1 MITIIRS
8 EDRHT
13 ADFGWLRT
21 HWHFSFGD
29 YRDPANVQWSKLRVF
44 NDDVVQGGGG
54 FDLHPHRDMEII
66 TYVLEGELAHQDSVG
81 NAGVVHPGEV
91 QVMSAGKG
99 IFHAEHNASPD
110 KPVRLLQIWIQPRT
124 HGAPPRWAQRQFS
137 KDDRAGKLLP
147 VVSGGDLSDTL
158 TIDQDATIYVSSL
171 RAGEAVT
178 HAVQNGRRHAYL
190 FVTQGDVIVNGR
202 ALSAGDQAR
211 IADEITLDLAATT
224 DAELILLDLP

>member
-8 EDRHT
+8 QDRHT

-66 TYVLEGELAHQDSVG
+66 TYVLEGELAHQDSAG
-81 NAGVVHPGEV
+81 NRGVVRPGEV

-158 TIDQDATIYVSSL
+158 TIDQDAAIYVSSL

-178 HAVQNGRRHAYL
+178 HAVQNGRRHVYL
-190 FVTQGDVIVNGR
+190 FITQGDVIVNGR

-211 IADEITLDLAATT
+211 IADEITLDLAATS

>member
-1 MITIIRS
+1 MITIIKS

-29 YRDPANVQWSKLRVF
+29 YRDPENVQWSKLRVF

-66 TYVLEGELAHQDSVG
+66 TYVLDGELAHQDSAG
-81 NAGVVHPGEV
+81 NRGVVRPGEV

-99 IFHAEHNASPD
+99 IFHAEHNASKD
-110 KPVRLLQIWIQPRT
+110 KPVRLLQLWIQPRT
-124 HGAPPRWAQRQFS
+124 PGGTPRWAQRQFS

-147 VVSGGDLSDTL
+147 VVSGGDVGETL
-158 TIDQDATIYVSSL
+158 TIDQDATIYVSAL
-171 RAGEAVT
+171 RGGEAVT

-202 ALSAGDQAR
+202 ELAAGDQAR
-211 IADEITLDLAATT
+211 IADEVTLDIAATS

>member
-1 MITIIRS
+1 MITVIKS

-13 ADFGWLRT
+13 ADFGWLKAR
-21 HWHFSFGD
+21 WHFAFGD
-29 YRDPANVQWSKLRVF
+29 YRDPANAGWSKLRVF
-44 NDDVVQGGGG
+44 NDDIVQGGGG

-66 TYVLEGELAHQDSVG
+66 TYVLDGELAHQDSAG
-81 NAGVVHPGEV
+81 NRGTVRAGEV

-99 IFHAEHNASPD
+99 IFHAERNASAD
-110 KPVRLLQIWIQPRT
+110 EPVRLLQIWIQPRT
-124 HGAPPRWAQRQFS
+124 TGGVPRWAQRQFS
-137 KDDRAGKLLP
+137 KHDRAGKLLP
-147 VVSGGDLSDTL
+147 VVSGGDVGGTL
-158 TIDQDATIYVSSL
+158 TIDQDATIYVASL

-202 ALSAGDQAR
+202 EMNAGDQAR
-211 IADEITLDLAATT
+211 IADEVTLDIAATS

>member
-1 MITIIRS
+1 MITIIKS

-13 ADFGWLRT
+13 ADFGWLQT

-29 YRDPANVQWSKLRVF
+29 YRDPKNVQWSKLRVF

-66 TYVLEGELAHQDSVG
+66 TYVLDGELAHQDSAG
-81 NAGVVHPGEV
+81 NRGVVRPGEV

-99 IFHAEHNASPD
+99 IFHAEHNASKD

-124 HGAPPRWAQRQFS
+124 HGATPRWEQRQFS

-147 VVSGGDLSDTL
+147 VVSGGDVSETL

-178 HAVQNGRRHAYL
+178 HAVQNGRRHTYL
-190 FVTQGDVIVNGR
+190 FVTQGEVIVNGR
-202 ALSAGDQAR
+202 ALSAGGQAR
-211 IADEITLDLAATT
+211 IADEVTLDLAATT

>member
-1 MITIIRS
+1 MINVIKS

-13 ADFGWLRT
+13 ADFGWLQT

-66 TYVLEGELAHQDSVG
+66 TYVIDGELAHQDSTG
-81 NAGVVHPGEV
+81 NRGVVRSGEV

-99 IFHAEHNASPD
+99 IFHAEQNASAE
-110 KPVRLLQIWIQPRT
+110 KPLRLLQIWIQPRSQ
-124 HGAPPRWAQRQFS
+124 GNPPRWEQRQFG
-137 KDDRAGKLLP
+137 KDERAGRLLP
-147 VVSGGDLSDTL
+147 VVSGGDVAQTL

-171 RAGEAVT
+171 RAGESVT
-178 HAVQNGRRHAYL
+178 HAVGSERRHAYV
-190 FVTQGDVIVNGR
+190 FVVTGEVILNGR
-202 ALSAGDQAR
+202 ELAAGDQAR
-211 IADEITLDLAATT
+211 LADEVTIDIAATT
-224 DAELILLDLP
+224 DAELMLIDLP